1 MRGAPR
7 VSPSM
12 TNRILI
18 SYTSNNSKTLST
30 LPTLPSDHPLI
41 PPTTSNRVF
50 TILSGIK
57 AEKANSTKYAM
68 SSFSSSV
75 KFASKSDRAKG
86 FNSRSNS
93 RRNSVSSS
101 GSSTSQALSTPRI
114 SKRGGNGIAKK
125 SRFASLK
132 DNSKELSSEE
142 SDFNSEAPE
151 KKMIGPLT

>member
-1 MRGAPR
+1 
-7 VSPSM
+7 
-12 TNRILI
+12 
-18 SYTSNNSKTLST
+18 
-30 LPTLPSDHPLI
+30 
-41 PPTTSNRVF
+41 
-50 TILSGIK
+50 
-57 AEKANSTKYAM
+57 M
-68 SSFSSSV
+68 SSFSNSV
-75 KFASKSDRAKG
+75 KFASKSDKAKG

-101 GSSTSQALSTPRI
+101 GSSTSHALSSPRV
-114 SKRGGNGIAKK
+114 SKRGGNVIAKK